1 MTLKQFLKPDW
12 RKIIQIKVIVPLL
25 FLLAILIIYQIL
37 SYGIQSVSTD
47 KDVYSFG
54 EEVHI
59 YWSDFGFKTHTTCG
73 ESDSYLPVEIYRET
87 DSGWEQVK
95 RVLGKG
101 IACVDG
107 RADFFMPGDVCLDV
121 PSMNLEGNLTWKSI
135 YEFTG
140 KVDSCPS
147 TVPGLVYNISS
158 MDSYKF
164 KDTPVGTYKIKFGMA
179 EKIIEIR

>member
-1 MTLKQFLKPDW
+1 MNWKNA
-12 RKIIQIKVIVPLL
+12 IQIKVIVLLL

-37 SYGIQSVSTD
+37 SYEIQSVSTD

-59 YWSDFGFKTHTTCG
+59 YWSYFGFKTHTTCG
-73 ESDSYLPVEIYRET
+73 ESDTPLPMEFYKKT
-87 DSGWEQVK
+87 DSGWEQVNLSLPIGM
-95 RVLGKG
+95 VC
-101 IACVDG
+101 ING
-107 RADFFMPGDVCLDV
+107 RADFVMGGDVCSV
-121 PSMNLEGNLTWKSI
+121 HSMNLEGNLTWKSI

-140 KVDSCPS
+140 EVESCPS
-147 TVPGLVYNISS
+147 AAPGLVYNGSS
-158 MDSYKF
+158 MNSYKF